1 MSVSGCPLGLFY
13 ESGYLAVHLQPLFMI
28 GFEIAAQLSAF
39 LKKLFHL
46 GIPPG
51 DLSFADHPGADSLC
65 LGSV

>member
-13 ESGYLAVHLQPLFMI
+13 ESGYLAVHLQPLFTI

-46 GIPPG
+46 GIHPG
-51 DLSFADHPGADSLC
+51 DLSFADHLGADSLC